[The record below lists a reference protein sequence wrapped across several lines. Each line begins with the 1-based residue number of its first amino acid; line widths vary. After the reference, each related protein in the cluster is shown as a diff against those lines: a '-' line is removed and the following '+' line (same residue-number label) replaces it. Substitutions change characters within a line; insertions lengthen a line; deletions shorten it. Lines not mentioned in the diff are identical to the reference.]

1 MKEAY
6 AAASHW
12 PTRSC
17 PATPHHHPAQQTSDR
32 RTPAVAHAS
41 SVTATSSG
49 TITTTWTTASS
60 RRTPAGKPA
69 ASAPAFLD
77 AKEHRRFAELAD
89 ACRRERYIGICYGP
103 PGVGKTLSARHY
115 AAWDQLE
122 PWLDRCHRTGHEG
135 SAAPDMPSHART
147 ALYTP
152 AVGIT
157 PSRIHHEVEQLG
169 RRLDYAIDE
178 HLHPTRE
185 LFRDPPERSYAELLI
200 VDEADRVK
208 TTALEA
214 LRDFFDRRRLGL
226 ILIGMPGR
234 YPQLYSRIGFAH
246 QYRPL
251 SADEL
256 RFVLTHHWRTMGL
269 ELAAEDFTDTEA
281 IATVARI
288 TNGNFRLVNRL
299 FSQIR
304 RVLEINSLTTITR
317 EVIETAREGLVIGQP

>member
-1 MKEAY
+1 
-6 AAASHW
+6 
-12 PTRSC
+12 
-17 PATPHHHPAQQTSDR
+17 
-32 RTPAVAHAS
+32 VARAS
-41 SVTATSSG
+41 SVTATTNG
-49 TITTTWTTASS
+49 TITTTWTTGRSS
-60 RRTPAGKPA
+60 RH
-69 ASAPAFLD
+69 APAREPGAAPSPSPFLVT
-77 AKEHRRFAELAD
+77 KEHRRFAELAD

-122 PWLDRCHRTGHEG
+122 PWLDRHHMRDEDPP
-135 SAAPDMPSHART
+135 PDELAHTST

-152 AVGIT
+152 AVGIS
-157 PSRIHHEVEQLG
+157 PSRIHHEVQQLA

-185 LFRDPPERSYAELLI
+185 LFRDPPERSYVELLI
-200 VDEADRVK
+200 IDEADRVK

-214 LRDFFDRRRLGL
+214 LRDFFDRHRIGL
-226 ILIGMPGR
+226 ILIGMPGLEKRLAR

-251 SADEL
+251 SAEEL
-256 RFVLTHHWRTMGL
+256 RFVLTHHWRTLGL

-299 FSQIR
+299 FAQIR
-304 RVLEINSLTTITR
+304 RVLEINNLTTITR

>member
-1 MKEAY
+1 MA
-6 AAASHW
+6 
-12 PTRSC
+12 R
-17 PATPHHHPAQQTSDR
+17 
-32 RTPAVAHAS
+32 AS
-41 SVTATSSG
+41 SVTATTNG
-49 TITTTWTTASS
+49 TITTTWTAWQQS
-60 RRTPAGKPA
+60 RQAPAREPA
-69 ASAPAFLD
+69 AAPPPSSFLVT
-77 AKEHRRFAELAD
+77 KEHRRFAELAD

-115 AAWDQLE
+115 ARWDQLE
-122 PWLDRCHRTGHEG
+122 PWLERHPTRDEDR
-135 SAAPDMPSHART
+135 SAPDALAHASA

-152 AVGIT
+152 AVGIS
-157 PSRIHHEVEQLG
+157 PSRIHHEVQQLA
-169 RRLDYAIDE
+169 RRLDYATDE
-178 HLHPTRE
+178 HRHPTRE
-185 LFRDPPERSYAELLI
+185 LFRDPPERSYVELLI

-214 LRDFFDRRRLGL
+214 LRDFFDRRPIGL
-226 ILIGMPGR
+226 ILIGMPGLEKRLAR

-256 RFVLTHHWRTMGL
+256 RFVLTHHWRTLGL
-269 ELAAEDFTDTEA
+269 ELAAKDFTDTEA

-299 FSQIR
+299 FAQIR
-304 RVLEINSLTTITR
+304 RVLEINNLTTITR

>member
-1 MKEAY
+1 
-6 AAASHW
+6 
-12 PTRSC
+12 
-17 PATPHHHPAQQTSDR
+17 
-32 RTPAVAHAS
+32 VAPAS
-41 SVTATSSG
+41 SVTATTNG
-49 TITTTWTTASS
+49 TITTTWTTGRSS
-60 RRTPAGKPA
+60 RHAPAREPA
-69 ASAPAFLD
+69 AASPPSSFLVT
-77 AKEHRRFAELAD
+77 KEHRRFAELAD

-115 AAWDQLE
+115 ASWDQLE
-122 PWLDRCHRTGHEG
+122 PWLERHHTRDKDR
-135 SAAPDMPSHART
+135 SAPDALAHAST

-152 AVGIT
+152 AVGIS
-157 PSRIHHEVEQLG
+157 PSRIHHEVHQLARG
-169 RRLDYAIDE
+169 LDYTIDE
-178 HLHPTRE
+178 HRHPTRE
-185 LFRDPPERSYAELLI
+185 LFRDPPERSYVELLI

-214 LRDFFDRRRLGL
+214 LRDFFDRRQIGL
-226 ILIGMPGR
+226 ILIGMPGLEKRLAR

-256 RFVLTHHWRTMGL
+256 RFVLTHHWRTLGL

-281 IATVARI
+281 IAAVARI

-299 FSQIR
+299 FAQIR
-304 RVLEINSLTTITR
+304 RILEINNLTTITR

>member
-1 MKEAY
+1 
-6 AAASHW
+6 
-12 PTRSC
+12 
-17 PATPHHHPAQQTSDR
+17 
-32 RTPAVAHAS
+32 VAHAS

-49 TITTTWTTASS
+49 TITTTWTAASS
-60 RRTPAGKPA
+60 RRTPTTKPA
-69 ASAPAFLD
+69 AAAPPFLVT
-77 AKEHRRFAELAD
+77 KEHRRFAELAD

-115 AAWDQLE
+115 AAWDQLA
-122 PWLDRCHRTGHEG
+122 PWLDRDRTRDED
-135 SAAPDMPSHART
+135 SAAPDALAHSRT

-152 AVGIT
+152 TVGIT
-157 PSRIHHEVEQLG
+157 PSRIHHEVQQLG
-169 RRLDYAIDE
+169 RRLDYAIDD

-185 LFRDPPERSYAELLI
+185 LFRDPPERPYVELLI

-214 LRDFFDRRRLGL
+214 LLDFFDRRRIGL
-226 ILIGMPGR
+226 ILIGMPGLEKRLAR

-256 RFVLTHHWRTMGL
+256 RFVLTHHWRTLGL
-269 ELAAEDFTDTEA
+269 ELAAQDFTDTEA

-299 FSQIR
+299 FAQIK
-304 RVLEINSLTTITR
+304 RVLEINNLTTITR